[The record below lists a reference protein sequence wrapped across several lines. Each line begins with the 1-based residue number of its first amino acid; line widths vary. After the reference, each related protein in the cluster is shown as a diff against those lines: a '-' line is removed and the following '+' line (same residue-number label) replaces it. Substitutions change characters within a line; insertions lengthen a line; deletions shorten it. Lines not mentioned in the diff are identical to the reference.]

1 MRTFSEI
8 HDMLRSDDTPIDDLV
23 GALILSLVRSSS
35 NDTVIAEKMLATL
48 MIVARDFN
56 ASDTISLKQM
66 LRSAADMA
74 VPKRTILNS

>member
-1 MRTFSEI
+1 MRTFSALNAMI
-8 HDMLRSDDTPIDDLV
+8 ADCTTPIDDSI
-23 GALILSLVRSSS
+23 GALVLMLVRKSS
-35 NDTVIAEKMLATL
+35 NIEVAEKMLGTL

-56 ASDTISLKQM
+56 ASDTINLKQM